1 VCLRIESEASTHKS
15 HAAAR
20 PILIHKNNSPSHH
33 SIPSLLSQAAAV
45 TTTTA
50 SLRPP
55 SSSWPPSCPPHT
67 PAWHLAALDWGDGTE
82 DGDAAGGRTCSGLAP
97 SGAGNLAGTRHGGG
111 CGASIGSPKVA
122 LLFLTKGAMPH
133 DAMWAAWLEGAAGL
147 VAADCAADAACA
159 EAGGGTPG
167 GAVLSRLQE
176 ECAAGTDPLSRQGL
190 FSVYVH
196 VPKGEALV
204 STAPGTPFTE
214 RTLIP
219 GRVATEWGGFT
230 LASAT
235 KALMRAALAD
245 RANARFALLSEACVP
260 LYAPQ
265 VSESE
270 DGERERERN

>member
-1 VCLRIESEASTHKS
+1 M
-15 HAAAR
+15 
-20 PILIHKNNSPSHH
+20 P
-33 SIPSLLSQAAAV
+33 
-45 TTTTA
+45 
-50 SLRPP
+50 
-55 SSSWPPSCPPHT
+55 
-67 PAWHLAALDWGDGTE
+67 
-82 DGDAAGGRTCSGLAP
+82 
-97 SGAGNLAGTRHGGG
+97 GAGNLAGTRHGGG

-265 VSESE
+265 VRVRM
-270 DGERERERN
+270 EREREREIERERDGVRALPLSFHPSSTKHSFPFSLSFSLVSSLSFRSSTPN